1 MGKKV
6 RIRQGKKHRVKS
18 HVYVLTETNNTRF
31 FPSVLLSLVTQAFN
45 KSSNV
50 LVRSSGQLYF
60 RSIAELPLN
69 DKAFKQSYL

>member
-31 FPSVLLSLVTQAFN
+31 FSVLLSLVTQAFN